1 MPNSKLEI
9 LVLDCH
15 DVCDDNLNYLC
26 HLEVHFLPIH
36 SILRKLYKIRETE
49 LRIVKEYPNN
59 NFVAEATSEHVFFEG
74 NSKEEIKKKIL
85 EWVDNMFH
93 PEMKPHYIRFK
104 YSKEELIKI
113 SK

>member
-36 SILRKLYKIRETE
+36 SILRKFYKIRET
-49 LRIVKEYPNN
+49 N
-59 NFVAEATSEHVFFEG
+59 
-74 NSKEEIKKKIL
+74 IKL
-85 EWVDNMFH
+85 L
-93 PEMKPHYIRFK
+93 P
-104 YSKEELIKI
+104 
-113 SK
+113 